1 MNVDV
6 LKQKL
11 VEGGYKLTKQ
21 REIIFQTLL
30 ENNDKHLSTEEL
42 SDLVAE
48 KDPEIGIATVYRTLM
63 LFEELG
69 LLFKLDF
76 DDNRSRYEL
85 VDENNAHQH
94 HHLLCVKCGK
104 VTEVRFDLLD
114 DMEKKITDDYGFEI
128 KNHDLKFY
136 GICSNCQGKDKE
148 N

>member
-1 MNVDV
+1 MNIDV
-6 LKQKL
+6 LKQRL

-21 REIIFQTLL
+21 REIIFKTLL
-30 ENNDKHLSTEEL
+30 DNNDKHLSPEEL
-42 SDLVAE
+42 AGLVEE

-85 VDENNAHQH
+85 IEDRQAHHH
-94 HHLLCVKCGK
+94 HHLLCTQCGK

-114 DMEKKITDDYGFEI
+114 DMEKKITNDYGFAI
-128 KNHDLKFY
+128 TNHDLKFY
-136 GICSNCQGKDKE
+136 GICSNCQEKNKE
-148 N
+148 K